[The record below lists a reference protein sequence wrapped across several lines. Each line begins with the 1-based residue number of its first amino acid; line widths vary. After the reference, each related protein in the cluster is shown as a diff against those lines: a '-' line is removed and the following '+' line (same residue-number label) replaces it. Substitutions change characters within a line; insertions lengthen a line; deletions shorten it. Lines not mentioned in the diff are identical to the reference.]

1 MNAKVDTLVF
11 NSINFSA
18 IGVTFIGVEQ
28 VLTILV
34 LVTALLYNIKKIRGN
49 E

>member
-18 IGVTFIGVEQ
+18 IGVTFIGIEQ
-28 VLTILV
+28 VLTVLV
-34 LVTALLYNIKKIRGN
+34 LVTALLYNVKKLRN
-49 E
+49 D